1 MSASP
6 PPTSPA
12 TEPPAEGWRPRAA
25 ELVSTPLAALV
36 LGAFVLYY
44 GLCCLR
50 VTWTGDLQA
59 YCAAVS
65 HLYRDFLH
73 PAHDAFDEPGIPSA
87 IYTPYIV
94 LVAGAGRVLGVSPYR
109 ALQLAGIANLVLFV
123 LGARSLMRRHSMHRW
138 PWLATACFVLV
149 TLFLRWQNFGWSS
162 ETSVVTLQ
170 WVPAYPS
177 TLAWGLAFFALALVE
192 DLRSPGRLPARAA
205 GLAALLGFLL
215 LIHLITA
222 SWVLGVLALR
232 AGQLSFFR
240 EPSEGSRPLP
250 RQSSDEQAR
259 LRSTRFADR
268 RRSVARWWR
277 PLAAV
282 AAAAAGGF
290 VLALL
295 WPYTPFLGQSS
306 LREVAERSDLGRE
319 PFADQLDLYLVAIP
333 CAAWLVTR
341 ARRHLFFVVGF
352 AATAAAL
359 LLWRA
364 IGVGFGNR
372 YAFFMAFFA
381 QFLVA
386 EVATAGLLVLLRS
399 PPVGRSFWLD
409 RVTPVALLLAA
420 ALAWIPSPMW
430 KTKEN
435 TLPSPLALWRRP
447 STHDAYYAQFGA
459 LPAQVRRDDVVLM
472 AGWQRAF
479 DFLAIT
485 GAKVVSTRT
494 LHRIPQTEAR
504 GQEMG
509 LLFSED
515 ARPEARLAIIR
526 KYCAT
531 KVLLPSDR
539 ARVVAALQAW
549 LGAPMYRDGQYT
561 MFDVAPL
568 GRQACPPPRSSS

>member
-1 MSASP
+1 MSASA
-6 PPTSPA
+6 PPTSAPQ
-12 TEPPAEGWRPRAA
+12 PSAEEWRARGA
-25 ELVSTPLAALV
+25 ELVSTPLAALI

-50 VTWTGDLQA
+50 VTWAGDLQA

-94 LVAGAGRVLGVSPYR
+94 LVAAAGRVLGVSPYR

-123 LGARSLMRRHSMHRW
+123 LGARALMRRHSMHRW
-138 PWLATACFVLV
+138 QWLTTAVFVLV

-177 TLAWGLAFFALALVE
+177 TLAWALAFYALALVE

-222 SWVLGVLALR
+222 SWVVGVLALR
-232 AGQLSFFR
+232 AGLLS
-240 EPSEGSRPLP
+240 
-250 RQSSDEQAR
+250 
-259 LRSTRFADR
+259 FADR
-268 RRSVARWWR
+268 RRGVARWWR

-306 LREVAERSDLGRE
+306 LRDVAERSDLGRE

-341 ARRHLFFVVGF
+341 ARRHLFFVLGF

-386 EVATAGLLVLLRS
+386 EVATAGVLVLLRA
-399 PPVGRSFWLD
+399 PAVGRSFWLD
-409 RVTPVALLLAA
+409 RAAPVALLLAA

-430 KTKEN
+430 KEN

-485 GAKVVSTRT
+485 GARVVSTRT

-509 LLFSED
+509 VLFSED

-531 KVLLPSDR
+531 RVLLPSDR

-549 LGAPMYRDGQYT
+549 LGTPMYRDGQYT

-568 GRQACPPPRSSS
+568 GRKACPAPRGVASPSEG